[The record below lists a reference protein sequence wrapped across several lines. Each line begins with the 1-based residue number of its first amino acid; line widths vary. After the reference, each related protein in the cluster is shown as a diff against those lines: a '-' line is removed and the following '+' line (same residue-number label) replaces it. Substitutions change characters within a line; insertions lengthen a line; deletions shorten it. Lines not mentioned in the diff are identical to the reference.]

1 MNVLE
6 QVQYETSVRKR
17 FAAITFAA
25 AVLIVLSQL
34 IQLSG
39 TKADVSEL
47 TLQLVVANMRA
58 ANDIVAAVLQGLGY
72 VALGFTLVWM
82 YRISHARNPG
92 MKPVVR
98 YLAIAGIALSSIMA
112 VVYTVIIAIKAHQ
125 FVTTG
130 NQSYPE
136 AHALTSGAGIAI
148 LPLLAELGALLLAVG
163 FVLTALNTMRV
174 GLITRWLGYTGVIA
188 GALIIFP
195 IGGVVPV
202 IQGLWLAAI
211 AVLMYG
217 RWPNGDPPAWASG
230 VSVPWQPMQQTT
242 GSANP
247 ARREPRPR
255 QRRRMNQ
262 LPTVVEP
269 DQTNATETDAAPQN
283 GNGSART
290 PQKRKRKRRS

>member
-1 MNVLE
+1 MSVLE

-17 FAAITFAA
+17 YAAITFAA

-47 TLQLVVANMRA
+47 TLQLVVANLRSG
-58 ANDIVAAVLQGLGY
+58 NDIAAAVLEGLGY
-72 VALGFTLVWM
+72 VALGFALNWM
-82 YRISHARNPG
+82 YRISRARNPG

-98 YLAIAGIALSSIMA
+98 YLLIAGIALSSVMA
-112 VVYTVIIAIKAHQ
+112 VVYTVIIAVKAHQ

-130 NQSYPE
+130 NQSYPQ
-136 AHALTSGAGIAI
+136 ANALTSGTGLAL
-148 LPLLAELGALLLAVG
+148 LPLLAELGSLLLAVG

-174 GLITRWLGYTGVIA
+174 GLLTRWLGYTGVIA

-202 IQGLWLAAI
+202 IQGLWLAAV
-211 AVLMYG
+211 AVIMYG
-217 RWPNGDPPAWASG
+217 RWPNGDPPAWESG
-230 VSVPWQPMQQTT
+230 VSVPWQPAQSNT
-242 GSANP
+242 GASNA

-255 QRRRMNQ
+255 QQRRRTNQ
-262 LPTVVEP
+262 MPTIVEP
-269 DQTNATETDAAPQN
+269 DQTPEPQN
-283 GNGSART
+283 GNGNPRA